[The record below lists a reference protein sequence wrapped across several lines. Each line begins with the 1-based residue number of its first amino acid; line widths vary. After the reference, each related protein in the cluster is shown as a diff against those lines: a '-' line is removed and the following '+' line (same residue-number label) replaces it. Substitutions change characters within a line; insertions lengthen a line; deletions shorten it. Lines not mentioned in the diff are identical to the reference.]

1 VSKFITFSPH
11 STQQEP
17 MPEQDSSQINS
28 FAPYQPM
35 PPDIAF
41 SPADFQSQQYTAP
54 TMTANSQR
62 RPSEKSSQ

>member
-1 VSKFITFSPH
+1 
-11 STQQEP
+11 
-17 MPEQDSSQINS
+17 
-28 FAPYQPM
+28 M